1 MYPGADKEK
10 KEEVLL
16 LLLEENELV
25 IALSGWEANQD
36 TIVSSSQGLFSDV
49 IVAGDIWAWT
59 RLESTMQSKL
69 ILEAGNPQK
78 WNN

>member
-10 KEEVLL
+10 KEVLL